1 MDDTVD
7 EAEADDVVDAR
18 TEEYNSGL
26 RSFAINLE
34 VPSERLANDSTV
46 GDWTSTTGGASR
58 GKSVDDAVGR

>member
-7 EAEADDVVDAR
+7 DAEADCVDDAR
-18 TEEYNSGL
+18 TEEYKSGL
-26 RSFAINLE
+26 RSLAINLE

-58 GKSVDDAVGR
+58 GKSADDVPGR